1 MAARFSA
8 SAAAVVALVG
18 LTFEARIAADPEV
31 LVVCRGAE
39 TDVADALR
47 RAVRAGCRNLI
58 SFGIAGGLHPDLRA
72 GDCII
77 ASDIA
82 DTGRLHA
89 TDVNWSRN
97 LVDAIPGAR
106 IGRIVGANSI
116 VADPAVK
123 RELHLRT
130 GAVAVD
136 MESHIV
142 ARVAADHKLAFT
154 AIRVV
159 LDPAHRALPEAA
171 ILAANGDGSV
181 NMTPILRAIFS
192 SSSQLPALIQLGV
205 DAYAARSALVR
216 LRRLLGPGFGLSRL
230 ADDLGSQ
237 IPANQPIPI

>member
-1 MAARFSA
+1 M
-8 SAAAVVALVG
+8 VALVG
-18 LTFEARIAADPEV
+18 LAFEARIAADPEV

-39 TDVADALR
+39 RDVADTLR

-58 SFGIAGGLHPDLRA
+58 SFGIAGGLDPDLRP

-82 DTGRLHA
+82 DAGHLHA
-89 TDVNWSRN
+89 ADAGWSRN
-97 LVDAIPGAR
+97 LADAIPGAR
-106 IGRIVGANSI
+106 IGRIVGVNCV
-116 VADPAVK
+116 VADPATK
-123 RELHLRT
+123 RDLYRRT

-142 ARVAADHKLAFT
+142 ARVAADHRLAFT

-181 NMTPILRAIFS
+181 NLTPILRAIFS
-192 SSSQLPALIQLGV
+192 SSSQLAALMQLGF

-216 LRRLLGPGFGLSRL
+216 LRRLLGPGFGLSSL
-230 ADDLGSQ
+230 ADDLGTQ
-237 IPANQPIPI
+237 MPANQPIPI